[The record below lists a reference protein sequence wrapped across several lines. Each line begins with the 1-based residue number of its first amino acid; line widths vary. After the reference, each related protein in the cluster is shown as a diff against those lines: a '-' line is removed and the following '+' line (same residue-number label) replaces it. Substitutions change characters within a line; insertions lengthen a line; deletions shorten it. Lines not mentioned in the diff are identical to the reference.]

1 MMIPT
6 IDIAIESPLWRPMT
20 AVTGVVEQA
29 VTSTLQ
35 AVEINLRPAAEL
47 SVLLC
52 DDARIHALNREWRNI
67 DAATNVLAFPAVA
80 AEQLSAAEMLG
91 DIVLAFETIE
101 REARRDSK
109 SFEDHLRH
117 LIVHALL
124 HLLGHDHRTGGEA
137 EQMEAVE
144 RRVLRDLNI
153 ADPYCE
159 TDPLETPIR

>member
-6 IDIAIESPLWRPMT
+6 IDIAIESPLWTPMT
-20 AVTGVVEQA
+20 GVTDLVEQA
-29 VTSTLQ
+29 VSATLRHVQ
-35 AVEINLRPAAEL
+35 INLRPAAEL

-52 DDARIHALNREWRNI
+52 DDARIAALNREWRTI
-67 DAATNVLAFPAVA
+67 DAATNVLAFPAVT

-101 REARRDSK
+101 SEARRDGK
-109 SFEDHLRH
+109 SLEDHFRH

-124 HLLGHDHRTGGEA
+124 HLLGHDHGTGREA
-137 EQMEAVE
+137 EQMEALE

-153 ADPYCE
+153 ADPYHE
-159 TDPLETPIR
+159 TDPLETAVP